1 MSKDIILSK
10 MQYSKYSKISVTAS
24 NTYLK
29 QKLYKEKDSQTEV
42 LHAVCVC
49 ACMCAWIWTL
59 QIEKTKLYATF
70 NSQPSHTLILSLLKA
85 YKQQQKTSK
94 LHVLL

>member
-49 ACMCAWIWTL
+49 
-59 QIEKTKLYATF
+59 
-70 NSQPSHTLILSLLKA
+70 
-85 YKQQQKTSK
+85 
-94 LHVLL
+94 LHVRVNLNISNRED

>member
-42 LHAVCVC
+42 LHAGCLCLRVN
-49 ACMCAWIWTL
+49 L
-59 QIEKTKLYATF
+59 
-70 NSQPSHTLILSLLKA
+70 N
-85 YKQQQKTSK
+85 TSNRED
-94 LHVLL
+94 

>member
-42 LHAVCVC
+42 LHAGCVC
-49 ACMCAWIWTL
+49 MHVRVNL
-59 QIEKTKLYATF
+59 
-70 NSQPSHTLILSLLKA
+70 N
-85 YKQQQKTSK
+85 TSNRED
-94 LHVLL
+94 